1 MDQNY
6 QSKKIRWNPNTR
18 ISMHIRVLLIEDDYS
33 YAELVKI
40 FLADDTE
47 LIQCEVTNAESL
59 ETGLTYLQS
68 EQQFDVVLLDLSLP
82 DSQGIDTLHRILHTA
97 PNANIIVLTGGADPN
112 QGIAAVSAGAQDFL
126 IKGDFDPKQLMKALR
141 FSMERQHIIARLE
154 ETQRLAKIGH
164 WELCPAQQYF
174 DAANEV
180 YHFFGLDPIKDQSS
194 FEDLGLS
201 SPFYLLRKHEL
212 ENIQEDKLS
221 YTLQWTQEDGVSFYA
236 QVNSRRVKTSD
247 GHDLYIGS
255 LQDISLQKRAE
266 ELEQSKKMAEE
277 TARVREQVLAN
288 VSHEL
293 RTPMNAILGLSNV
306 INRGNL
312 DEQQN
317 ECIDNIQEAS
327 QVLLSIIN
335 DLLLSSS
342 LQNEELDLEL
352 APFNVHKTIR
362 QLSEILRPKAIS
374 KGLKLEYQIDNG
386 LLPLYI
392 GDKQRLSQVL
402 YNIVGNAI
410 KFTEEGQVEIRV
422 SKEQLE
428 EAKDYL
434 VFEIEDTGLGISED
448 QYEEIFLPFSR
459 IKKENKSI
467 EGTGLGLSIVKQLI
481 DQMEGTISVR
491 SALEQ
496 GTIFTFKLPFQ
507 GLKEASVE
515 PTSSTKQEAELA
527 QAEIQLKL
535 KSILVVEDHK
545 MNQLVIRRTLEK
557 QWPELKIHIVDSGEK
572 ALELIAEVE
581 VDLVLMDLQLPGI
594 DGCQTTT
601 LLRQMLPAA
610 SKMPILAM
618 TAQPKVAEDD
628 QYIAAGMND
637 YILKPFDPKEL
648 FKKIAFYL
656 SE

>member
-68 EQQFDVVLLDLSLP
+68 DQQFDVVLLDLSLP

-374 KGLKLEYQIDNG
+374 KGLKLEYQIDTG

-594 DGCQTTT
+594 DGYQTTT

-628 QYIAAGMND
+628 QYIAVGMND

>member
-47 LIQCEVTNAESL
+47 LIQCEVTNAETL

-180 YHFFGLDPIKDQSS
+180 YHFFGLDPIKDHSS

-374 KGLKLEYQIDNG
+374 KGLKLEYQIDSG

-428 EAKDYL
+428 AAKDYL

-507 GLKEASVE
+507 GLKEAFVE
-515 PTSSTKQEAELA
+515 PTNSIQQETELA

-557 QWPELKIHIVDSGEK
+557 QWPELKIHVVDSGEK
-572 ALELIAEVE
+572 ALELIEEVE

-594 DGCQTTT
+594 DGYQTTT